1 MKEICERRENR
12 MKLIR
17 ITIITLFLGLVL
29 AGCGTT
35 QPTQTP
41 PQGNYVTQP
50 SNSNN
55 NNSNKDIKQSKAST
69 QPINQQNNSP
79 DRFVKQSGPITLGVQ
94 WLGADK
100 DTKMYLYSALVGDK
114 TTFRPNSPDGIV
126 DGHLKIT
133 VTTKDEAKLNR
144 IDILGNHFEDTLMW
158 GWPYYGSMVSETA
171 LISSNNT
178 AEIVGR
184 TLKPDTKYEW
194 DLYLTG
200 KPMVGFSNVVKDFS
214 FKGKRLNIKVTIPTS
229 NGNNNIIGTIVIP

>member
-1 MKEICERRENR
+1 
-12 MKLIR
+12 MKLINR

-29 AGCGTT
+29 VGCGTS
-35 QPTQTP
+35 QSTQT

-50 SNSNN
+50 SNN
-55 NNSNKDIKQSKAST
+55 NNSNKDIKQSKPST
-69 QPINQQNNSP
+69 QPISQQNNFP

-100 DTKMYLYSALVGDK
+100 DTAMYLYSTLGGK
-114 TTFRPNSPDGIV
+114 TTFRSNSPDGIV

-158 GWPYYGSMVSETA
+158 GWPFYGSIFSKTA

-178 AEIVGR
+178 AEIVGT
-184 TLKPDTKYEW
+184 TLKPGTKYEW

-200 KPMVGFSNVVKDFS
+200 NPTVGFDNVVKDFS
-214 FKGKRLNIKVTIPTS
+214 FKGKKLNIKVTIPTS
-229 NGNNNIIGTIVIP
+229 NGNNSIIGAIVIP